1 MNSSPHGL
9 PADEFCLADV
19 LVNAFDADADSA
31 ETIVDAAR
39 GRRDRALAG
48 LRTLAA
54 VLRRGKS
61 GAAAPGNAFV
71 HGVGALVAH
80 LADEVHALT
89 MLEAHARYRLEEV
102 DREAR
107 AVEVAA

>member
-54 VLRRGKS
+54 VLRWGR
-61 GAAAPGNAFV
+61 AALRRPGM
-71 HGVGALVAH
+71 H
-80 LADEVHALT
+80 LFTAW
-89 MLEAHARYRLEEV
+89 ARCWRIW
-102 DREAR
+102 RMR
-107 AVEVAA
+107 CTP